1 MVFIQQK
8 DVGKLSSTFET
19 LMMDD
24 LKGNK
29 KKMLR
34 NPYFEVQKVKA
45 AYKGLHKKLYRIV
58 FDRNGLKSVVSTDSL
73 QLIYK
78 TPISKV
84 ASAGEED
91 KILLDWFYLEKYMI
105 PIFKLSIKNDKI
117 LPDWVFE
124 EITIQDMKQYCDTL
138 NESLGNFVQKKR
150 NNNVKMMS
158 PRIQPGEQAPILDE
172 DNLSSPSSLLFSK
185 NIKRMDSA
193 KFKAS
198 QLPKNESPTSKGT
211 GLKKLNLRIDSD
223 SDFETVPG
231 SFSRFFNF

>member
-24 LKGNK
+24 IKGNK

-58 FDRNGLKSVVSTDSL
+58 FDRNGLKSIVSTESL

-78 TPISKV
+78 TPISKI

-150 NNNVKMMS
+150 NNNVNMMS
-158 PRIQPGEQAPILDE
+158 PRILPGEQAPILDE

-198 QLPKNESPTSKGT
+198 QLLPPKSESPTSKGT
-211 GLKKLNLRIDSD
+211 GKKLNLRIDSD
-223 SDFETVPG
+223 SEIDTVPG
-231 SFSRFFNF
+231 YLFFF